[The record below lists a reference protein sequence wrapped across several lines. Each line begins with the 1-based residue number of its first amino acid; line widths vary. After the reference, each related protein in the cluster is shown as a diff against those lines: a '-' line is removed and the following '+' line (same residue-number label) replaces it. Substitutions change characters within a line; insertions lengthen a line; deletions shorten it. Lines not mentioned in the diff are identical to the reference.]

1 MENQSSNP
9 PTKVP
14 KAYSCVH
21 CFKRKVK
28 CDKHYPCAACHRA
41 KVECI
46 FRIPAP
52 PRRRHPRTTDEAV
65 LARLKHYEDLL
76 RENGIEFNSS
86 LSTITGKADTSPPPS
101 QDANHSTTL
110 TASATDPNPASTHR
124 MSLYPPLHQPFT
136 DFSQGKLIIDH
147 GRARFIEKYI
157 LVSSYSHIANDT
169 K

>member
-1 MENQSSNP
+1 MENKSRNP
-9 PTKVP
+9 PTELP
-14 KAYSCVH
+14 KAYSCVR

-28 CDKHYPCAACHRA
+28 CDKHYPCAACLRS

-86 LSTITGKADTSPPPS
+86 PSTTTSKADTSLPPP
-101 QDANHSTTL
+101 QDANYSTTL
-110 TASATDPNPASTHR
+110 TANATDPNPASTHR
-124 MSLYPPLHQPFT
+124 MPLYPPLHRPST

-147 GRARFIEKYI
+147 GRARFIEKYV
-157 LVSSYSHIANDT
+157 LFSLLQSYC
-169 K
+169 